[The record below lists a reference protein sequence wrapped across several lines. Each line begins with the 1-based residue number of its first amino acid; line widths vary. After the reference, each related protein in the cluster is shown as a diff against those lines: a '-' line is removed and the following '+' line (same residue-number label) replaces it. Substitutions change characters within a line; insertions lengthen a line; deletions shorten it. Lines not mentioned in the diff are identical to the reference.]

1 MFILETKFAIYNL
14 ATTICSSPSL
24 KSRPLLRN
32 AEIRIDS
39 LPDYANPPL
48 INSRTLRNATW
59 CWYRFVCLILISNLF
74 SRDELDPIWGWIE
87 KFISAYVAIE
97 DLLDLEKRSWKKILK
112 KSSWKK
118 ILKKDLEKRSWK
130 KILKKALEKNLE
142 KRSWTKILKKYLEKK
157 SWKKILKKPYTF
169 TTRPSIHRR

>member
-1 MFILETKFAIYNL
+1 MFILKTKFAIYKL
-14 ATTICSSPSL
+14 ATTICSSPL
-24 KSRPLLRN
+24 LIPRPLLRN

-39 LPDYANPPL
+39 PPDYANPPL
-48 INSRTLRNATW
+48 INSRTLRTATW
-59 CWYRFVCLILISNLF
+59 CWYRFVCLLLISNLF

-112 KSSWKK
+112 KRSWKK

-130 KILKKALEKNLE
+130 KILKKDLEE
-142 KRSWTKILKKYLEKK
+142 SSRKK
-157 SWKKILKKPYTF
+157 S
-169 TTRPSIHRR
+169 